1 MENLGQE
8 IQKLLME
15 NLRKTVPSEMK
26 KATKDAFLDTSTRPM
41 GFTKITKP
49 GYTP

>member
-1 MENLGQE
+1 MNNLGDE
-8 IQKLLME
+8 IQRLLLD
-15 NLRKTVPSEMK
+15 NLKKTIPVEAK
-26 KATKDAFLDTSTRPM
+26 KASKDAFLDTSTRPM

>member
-1 MENLGQE
+1 MKNLGDE
-8 IQKLLME
+8 IQKLLLD
-15 NLRKTVPSEMK
+15 NLKDIIPAEAK
-26 KATKDAFLDTSTRPM
+26 KVNKSAFLDKSTKPM